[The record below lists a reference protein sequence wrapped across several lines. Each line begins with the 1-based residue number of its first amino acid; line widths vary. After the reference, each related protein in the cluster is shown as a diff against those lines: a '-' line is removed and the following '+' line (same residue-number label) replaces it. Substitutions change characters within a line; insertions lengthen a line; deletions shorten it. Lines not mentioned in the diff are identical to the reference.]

1 MNHPL
6 ILASESPRR
15 AELLRQLGVEFSQ
28 RKPAIDETPKPCEA
42 PTDYVRRIALAKT
55 EAVWQDLSEPAL
67 LLAADTAVVVD
78 DMILGK
84 PASRAQGLDMLRS
97 LSGRWHQVLTGV
109 ALKGDSQNQAMS
121 VSQVLFKPLTEH
133 EITAYWCVGESMDK
147 AGAYAIQGRAAMFIE
162 RIEGSYSGVMGLP
175 LFETA
180 ELLATQGMKL
190 LP

>member
-15 AELLRQLGVEFSQ
+15 ADLLRQLGVEFNQ
-28 RKPAIDETPKPCEA
+28 CRPAIDETPQSCEA
-42 PTDYVRRIALAKT
+42 PTDYVRRIALAKAQ
-55 EAVWQDLSEPAL
+55 AVWQGLNEPAWV
-67 LLAADTAVVVD
+67 LAADTAVVVD

-84 PASRAQGLDMLRS
+84 PENRDQGLDMLRR

-109 ALKGDSQNQAMS
+109 ALQGDSQTQAIS

-133 EITAYWCVGESMDK
+133 DISAYWRVGESMDK

-180 ELLATQGMKL
+180 ELLAKQGMKL